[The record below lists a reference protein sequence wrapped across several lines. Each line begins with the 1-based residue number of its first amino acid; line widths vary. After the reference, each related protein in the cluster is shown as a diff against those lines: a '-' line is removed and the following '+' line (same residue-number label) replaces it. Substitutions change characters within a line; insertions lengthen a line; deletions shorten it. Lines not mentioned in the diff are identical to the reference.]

1 MRRGDGTHH
10 KKRQTQHHAR
20 GMTPI
25 EKNIIVV
32 DQNGNE
38 LHRTYAR
45 RAKGLVKKG
54 RAHFVGDDTIC
65 LTDPSGLH
73 EEEENMTTDLT
84 IREIFTQ
91 MTQLQQQLASNEM
104 SMDHLRHSLDSAL
117 CYEVDEIAEIVEN
130 VCSVFTSRERT
141 LQNLLRMYEQMYADL
156 KNA

>member
-1 MRRGDGTHH
+1 
-10 KKRQTQHHAR
+10 
-20 GMTPI
+20 MTPI

-32 DQNGNE
+32 DEYGNE

-54 RAHFVGDDTIC
+54 LAHFVGDDTIC

-73 EEEENMTTDLT
+73 EEEQTVNTDLT

-104 SMDHLRHSLDSAL
+104 SMDHLRRSLEAAL
-117 CYEVDEIAEIVEN
+117 TYEVDEIAEIVEN

-156 KNA
+156 RNE

>member
-1 MRRGDGTHH
+1 
-10 KKRQTQHHAR
+10 
-20 GMTPI
+20 MTPI
-25 EKNIIVV
+25 EKNVIVV
-32 DQNGNE
+32 DEQGNE
-38 LHRTYAR
+38 LHRTYAK

-54 RAHFVGDDTIC
+54 RAHFVADNTIC
-65 LTDPSGLH
+65 LASTSGLH
-73 EEEENMTTDLT
+73 EEEEHMKTDLT

-130 VCSVFTSRERT
+130 VCSVFTNRERT

-156 KNA
+156 KNE

>member
-1 MRRGDGTHH
+1 
-10 KKRQTQHHAR
+10 
-20 GMTPI
+20 MTPI
-25 EKNIIVV
+25 EKNVIVV
-32 DQNGNE
+32 DEQGNE

-54 RAHFVGDDTIC
+54 RAQFVAEDTIC
-65 LTDPSGLH
+65 LTDPSGLR
-73 EEEENMTTDLT
+73 EEETPMNTNLT
-84 IREIFTQ
+84 VHEIFTQ

-117 CYEVDEIAEIVEN
+117 CYEVDEISEIVEN

-156 KNA
+156 KTE

>member
-1 MRRGDGTHH
+1 
-10 KKRQTQHHAR
+10 
-20 GMTPI
+20 MTPI

-32 DQNGNE
+32 DEYGNE

-45 RAKGLVKKG
+45 RAKGLIKKG

-73 EEEENMTTDLT
+73 EEEQTVNTDLT

-104 SMDHLRHSLDSAL
+104 SMDHLRRSLEAAL
-117 CYEVDEIAEIVEN
+117 TYEVDEIAEIVEN

-156 KNA
+156 TKE